1 MSCSGAFDI
10 NENGKYDPC
19 DKSICPFDYDYEY
32 DNSTLCKVT
41 KKSNYLKLECTTSS
55 STATVGQVK
64 DMGVLEVRLY
74 CPSVNRW
81 GGKKA
86 DAELIIRHSG
96 QGKNGYVCVPITKVA
111 GSATGNGVEF
121 FERLDSAVK
130 VLGGGTNMQTV
141 NLGANWS
148 LNKLI
153 PKSPYYYAEKD
164 GLAFDS
170 ACNYDT
176 NSVLIFPLG
185 SAINVKQVH
194 LTNINNAVSTG
205 YNGNRRPINSSA
217 DELVQ
222 GSGAGQFFYND
233 EGTKGDTGGGP
244 DAGLP
249 VGMTCTPVLDE
260 ATGENVVADPREK
273 MGWIQSKMKN
283 INVKELLKYL
293 MYTAIAF
300 VTLIVIY
307 YFYLY
312 CIKKTVDHPDKPGKM
327 TSKFS
332 RWLVM
337 RAKGKAGGGG
347 EE

>member
-10 NENGKYDPC
+10 DENGSYDKC
-19 DKSICPFDYDYEY
+19 DKSICAFDYDYEY

-41 KKSNYLKLECTTSS
+41 KKSSYLKLECTNSS

-74 CPSVNRW
+74 CPSVNKW
-81 GGKKA
+81 SGDGA

-96 QGKNGYVCVPITKVA
+96 QGKNAYVCIPITKVA
-111 GSATGNGVEF
+111 GSATGNGVDF

-141 NLGANWS
+141 NLGASWS

-164 GLAFDS
+164 GLIFDS
-170 ACNYDT
+170 ACNYD
-176 NSVLIFPLG
+176 NNNVLIFPLG
-185 SAINVKQVH
+185 SAINIKDTH
-194 LTNINNAVSTG
+194 LTNIDNAVSNN
-205 YNGNRRPINSSA
+205 YNGNRRTINSSA

-233 EGTKGDTGGGP
+233 EGTKTDTSGGI
-244 DAGLP
+244 DDGLP
-249 VGMTCTPVLDE
+249 VGMTCEPVLDS
-260 ATGENVVADPREK
+260 ATGENVVADPTEK

-283 INVKELLKYL
+283 INIGTLLKIIGIIL
-293 MYTAIAF
+293 GIGLF
-300 VTLIVIY
+300 FIGCY

-312 CIKKTVDHPDKPGKM
+312 CIKATVDHPDKPGKM
-327 TSKFS
+327 TSKFAAWKIS
-332 RWLVM
+332 KIKKM
-337 RAKGKAGGGG
+337 T
-347 EE
+347 E

>member
-10 NENGKYDPC
+10 NENGSYDKC
-19 DKSICPFDYDYEY
+19 DKSICSFDYDYEY

-41 KKSNYLKLECTTSS
+41 KKSTYLKLECTTSS

-74 CPSVNRW
+74 CPSVNKW

-96 QGKNGYVCVPITKVA
+96 QGKNAYACIPVTKVA

-141 NLGANWS
+141 NLGGNWS
-148 LNKLI
+148 LNQLI

-164 GLAFDS
+164 GLSFDN
-170 ACNYDT
+170 ACNYE
-176 NSVLIFPLG
+176 NNNVLIFPLG
-185 SAINVKQVH
+185 SSINVKDIH
-194 LTNINNAVSTG
+194 LKNIDNVVDAARFGS
-205 YNGNRRPINSSA
+205 RRTINSSA
-217 DELVQ
+217 NELVQ

-233 EGTKGDTGGGP
+233 EGTKSDTSGGI
-244 DAGLP
+244 DDGLP

-260 ATGENVVADPREK
+260 ATGMNVVADQK
-273 MGWIQSKMKN
+273 DKIGWIQSKMKD
-283 INVKELLKYL
+283 INVAKLKNYL
-293 MYTAIAF
+293 IYTAITFA
-300 VTLIVIY
+300 TLIAIY
-307 YFYLY
+307 VLYLY
-312 CIKKTVDHPDKPGKM
+312 VIKQSVDHPDKAGKM

-332 RWLVM
+332 RWLIM
-337 RAKGKAGGGG
+337 RTKWIAGEG
-347 EE
+347 

>member
-10 NENGKYDPC
+10 DENGSYDKC

-41 KKSNYLKLECTTSS
+41 KNSSYLKLECTTSS

-74 CPSVNRW
+74 CPSVNKW
-81 GGKKA
+81 GGNKA
-86 DAELIIRHSG
+86 EAELIIRHSG
-96 QGKNGYVCVPITKVA
+96 QGKNAYVCIPITKVA

-148 LNKLI
+148 LNQLI

-164 GLAFDS
+164 GLSFDN
-170 ACNYDT
+170 ACNYE
-176 NSVLIFPLG
+176 NNNVLIFPLG
-185 SAINVKQVH
+185 SAINVKQEH
-194 LTNINNAVSTG
+194 LTNIDNVVDGYTG
-205 YNGNRRPINSSA
+205 GRRSINSSA
-217 DELVQ
+217 DETSQ

-233 EGTKGDTGGGP
+233 EGTKSDTSGGIDP
-244 DAGLP
+244 GLP
-249 VGMTCTPVLDE
+249 VGMTCEPVLDA
-260 ATGENVVADPREK
+260 ATGENVVADPTEK

-283 INVKELLKYL
+283 MNVKSLLKYL

-300 VTLIVIY
+300 AVIIAF
-307 YFYLY
+307 YFIYLY
-312 CIKKTVDHPDKPGKM
+312 CIKATVDHPDKAGKM

-332 RWLVM
+332 RWFIMKVKM
-337 RAKGKAGGGG
+337 KEAK
-347 EE
+347 E

>member
-10 NENGKYDPC
+10 NENGSYDPC

-74 CPSVNRW
+74 CPSVNKW

-164 GLAFDS
+164 GLSFDS

-176 NSVLIFPLG
+176 NSVLYDTHCNCNSRYSKL
-185 SAINVKQVH
+185 
-194 LTNINNAVSTG
+194 
-205 YNGNRRPINSSA
+205 YNT
-217 DELVQ
+217 
-222 GSGAGQFFYND
+222 FTYF
-233 EGTKGDTGGGP
+233 
-244 DAGLP
+244 
-249 VGMTCTPVLDE
+249 
-260 ATGENVVADPREK
+260 
-273 MGWIQSKMKN
+273 
-283 INVKELLKYL
+283 LL
-293 MYTAIAF
+293 
-300 VTLIVIY
+300 
-307 YFYLY
+307 
-312 CIKKTVDHPDKPGKM
+312 
-327 TSKFS
+327 
-332 RWLVM
+332 
-337 RAKGKAGGGG
+337 
-347 EE
+347 